1 VPRRARAAAL
11 LLAVAT
17 AATAFV
23 LPGHPAEAVA
33 SPTPTPSWV
42 ANGDVHAVLEA
53 GGRTYL
59 GGTFDQVGPNTGFG
73 VQLDAATGTLPT
85 SFAKVDGHVYVT
97 VPNGKGGWYIGGD
110 FVHVTT
116 DADGTQSKHN
126 GAEIKADGTI
136 GSWNPNTDLPI
147 RAIVPDPSG
156 SRIYVGGEFTNA
168 RKGTVPVN
176 GLLVTGST
184 GVPIPFAATA
194 LGQRVDSLALSPDGS
209 RLYVGGT
216 FSTIGGVSRSGL
228 AAVDTATG
236 AVDASWN
243 PAPDTV
249 AATGTTPGR
258 TVAALATAVDGR
270 VFAGGSF
277 THMGATA
284 VTGLAVLSPSGAGAL
299 DGAWS
304 VAADGPVASLTMSAD
319 RAHLFVGGGFATL
332 GGQARS
338 HLAALSTAGSG
349 SVDGAFNPGADGDV
363 LGFSL
368 SADGSRLYAAGAF
381 STIGGANR
389 RFLAALNASSGLVD
403 TAFDARA
410 ASTVHAV
417 STQPAG
423 TQIFAGG
430 EFSSVNG
437 VARLN
442 VAALDGNGVLDQ
454 NFVANTDG
462 EVDAFASDAGQ
473 LYIGGI
479 FTHVNGVSEVRLAR
493 LNAATGAVDTS
504 FRASPSAA
512 VNSLALSSNRLFVGG
527 AFVSISG
534 VARNN
539 LASVNTAAGLVEDWN
554 PNVDDY
560 VATLGL
566 SPDQATVYI
575 AGNFTRVGSLNR
587 SKAAAV
593 DVTTGVATSWKPVP
607 QAMVVQLAVAADGS
621 KVFLAERGSSKDG
634 NRLQA
639 YSTAGTGPLV
649 WEHRADG
656 DFQAV
661 AVSSA
666 LVYAGGHFTTVEGQ
680 AHVHLVAFD
689 PANGTIQAWAPYVA
703 GGFGHGV
710 FDIEVSA
717 SAVTVGGDFERS
729 GDATVTVVAQGV
741 VRFGNAGDP
750 PPTTTTL
757 PPGVTPTTTATT
769 APPTTQ
775 PPATQPPTTQPGSG
789 SGNGGGGNGGGGNG
803 GPSVGPAAVKA
814 GYWMVGSDGAVYNF
828 GDAGA
833 YGGASPAAGS
843 SAVDLEPTPSG
854 NGYWVVTDKGVV
866 TTRGDAVSFGAPA
879 AAGLAKGETVTSLS
893 ATPTG
898 RGYWIFTNKGRV
910 MNFGDAAF
918 YGDMSKVTLNGPVL
932 DSIPTTT
939 GKGYYMVA
947 SDGGIFAFGDA
958 HFYGSM
964 GGKKLNAP
972 VQSLVPDGDGVGY
985 WLVASDGGIFAFQA
999 DFKGS
1004 MGATKLNKPVTGM
1017 VRFAD
1022 GYLMVGEDGGI
1033 FDFSNKPFLGSLGA
1047 NPPARP
1053 IVSVAALG

>member
-1 VPRRARAAAL
+1 MPRRAAAAL
-11 LLAVAT
+11 LAVA
-17 AATAFV
+17 AVATAFV
-23 LPGHPAEAVA
+23 LPGHPADAAA

-42 ANGDVHAVLEA
+42 ANGDVHAVLDA

-59 GGTFDQVGPNTGFG
+59 GGDFDQVGPNTGFG
-73 VQLDAATGTLPT
+73 VQLDAATGTLPA

-97 VPNGKGGWYIGGD
+97 VPDGTGGWYIGGD

-116 DADGTQSKHN
+116 DADGTKSRHN
-126 GAEIKADGTI
+126 GAQIKANGTI
-136 GSWNPNTDLPI
+136 GNWNPNTDLPI
-147 RAIVPDPSG
+147 RAIAADPSG
-156 SRIYVGGEFTNA
+156 SRVYVGGEFTTA
-168 RKGTVPVN
+168 RGVPVN
-176 GLLVTGST
+176 GLLVTNANGVQST
-184 GVPIPFAATA
+184 APFAATTI
-194 LGQRVDSLALSPDGS
+194 GQRVDSLALSPDGG

-216 FSTIGGVSRSGL
+216 FTTIGGISRSGL

-236 AVDASWN
+236 AVDATWN
-243 PAPDTV
+243 PAPDTA
-249 AATGTTPGR
+249 AATDTTPAR
-258 TVAALATAVDGR
+258 TVAALATAGDGR
-270 VFAGGSF
+270 VFVGGSF
-277 THMGATA
+277 THLGATA
-284 VTGLAVLSPSGAGAL
+284 VTGLAVVSPTGTGAL
-299 DGAWS
+299 DAAWA
-304 VAADGPVASLTMSAD
+304 VGADGPVESLVMTGD
-319 RAHLFVGGGFATL
+319 RLRLFVGGGFATL
-332 GGQARS
+332 GGQPRS
-338 HLAALSTAGSG
+338 HLAAVATTGSG

-363 LGFSL
+363 LAFSF
-368 SADGSRLYAAGAF
+368 SADGTRLYAAGAF
-381 STIGGANR
+381 SNIGGANR
-389 RFLAALNASSGLVD
+389 RFLAAMSPASGVVDSG
-403 TAFDARA
+403 FDARA

-417 STQPAG
+417 STSTIG

-430 EFSSVNG
+430 EFTSVNG
-437 VARLN
+437 VTRLN

-462 EVDAFASDAGQ
+462 EVDAFATDAGQ
-473 LYIGGI
+473 LYIGGT
-479 FTHVNGVSEVRLAR
+479 FTHVNGVSEVRLTR
-493 LNAATGAVDTS
+493 LSAATGAVDTS

-512 VNSLALSSNRLFVGG
+512 VNALALSSNRLFVGG

-534 VARNN
+534 VPRNN
-539 LASVNTAAGLVEDWN
+539 LASVNTAAGAVETWD
-554 PNVDDY
+554 PNVDNY
-560 VATLGL
+560 VATLAL

-575 AGNFTRVGSLNR
+575 AGDFTKVGSLAR

-593 DVTTGVATSWKPVP
+593 DVTTGVATAWKAAP
-607 QAMVVQLAVAADGS
+607 AALVVQLAVSGDGS
-621 KVFLAERGSSKDG
+621 KVFLAERGSFKDG

-666 LVYAGGHFTTVEGQ
+666 LVYAGGHFTTVDGQ
-680 AHVHLVAFD
+680 AHLHLVAFD
-689 PANGTIQAWAPYVA
+689 AANGTIQAWAPYVA

-710 FDIEVSA
+710 FDIDVSA
-717 SAVTVGGDFERS
+717 STVTVGGDFERS

-775 PPATQPPTTQPGSG
+775 PPATQPPATQAP
-789 SGNGGGGNGGGGNG
+789 GGGDH
-803 GPSVGPAAVKA
+803 GPSVGPAGVKA
-814 GYWMVGSDGAVYNF
+814 GYWMVGSEGAVYNF

-833 YGGASPAAGS
+833 YGGAVPAVGS

-854 NGYWVVTDKGVV
+854 NGYWIVTDKGVV
-866 TTRGDAVSFGAPA
+866 TTRGDAASVGAPA
-879 AAGLAKGETVTSLS
+879 AGSLAKGEIVTSLS

-898 RGYWIFTNKGRV
+898 RGYWIFTNRGRV

-932 DSIPTTT
+932 DSIPTTS
-939 GKGYYMVA
+939 GHGYYMVA

-958 HFYGSM
+958 KFYGSM
-964 GGKKLNAP
+964 GGRKLNAP

-999 DFKGS
+999 NFKGS
-1004 MGATKLNKPVTGM
+1004 MGGTKLNKPVTGM

-1033 FDFSNKPFLGSLGA
+1033 FDFSTKPFLGSLGG
-1047 NPPARP
+1047 NPPAHP

>member
-1 VPRRARAAAL
+1 VPRRGRAAVL
-11 LLAVAT
+11 LLAVVS

-33 SPTPTPSWV
+33 SPTPTSSWV

-59 GGTFDQVGPNTGFG
+59 GGDFDQVGPNTGFG
-73 VQLDAATGTLPT
+73 VQLDAATGALPS
-85 SFAKVDGHVYVT
+85 SFVKVDGHVYVT
-97 VPNGKGGWYIGGD
+97 VPDGSGGWYIGGD

-126 GAEIKADGTI
+126 GARILANGRI
-136 GSWNPNTDLPI
+136 GGWNPNTDLPI

-156 SRIYVGGEFTNA
+156 TRIYVGGEFTTA
-168 RKGTVPVN
+168 RGVPVN
-176 GLLVTGST
+176 GLLVTSTT
-184 GVPIPFAATA
+184 GVQSPSPFPTTA
-194 LGQRVDSLALSPDGS
+194 IGQRVDSLALSPNGS

-216 FSTIGGVSRSGL
+216 FATIGGVSRSGL
-228 AAVDTATG
+228 AAIDTATG
-236 AVDASWN
+236 TVDPTWN
-243 PAPDTV
+243 PAPDTA
-249 AATGTTPGR
+249 AATGTTPAK
-258 TVAALATAVDGR
+258 TVAALATAGDGR
-270 VFAGGSF
+270 VFVGGSF
-277 THMGATA
+277 TQVGTTA
-284 VTGLAVLSPSGAGAL
+284 VTGLAVVSPAGSGAL
-299 DGAWS
+299 DAAWA
-304 VAADGPVASLTMSAD
+304 VGADGPVESLLMTPD
-319 RAHLFVGGGFATL
+319 RLRLFIGGGFATL
-332 GGQARS
+332 GGLPRS
-338 HLAALSTAGSG
+338 HLAALATTGSG
-349 SVDGAFNPGADGDV
+349 SVDGTFNPGADGDV

-368 SADGSRLYAAGAF
+368 SADGMRLYTAGAF
-381 STIGGANR
+381 SNIGGANR
-389 RFLAALNASSGLVD
+389 RFLAALNASSGTVD
-403 TAFDARA
+403 TTFDARA

-423 TQIFAGG
+423 AQVFAGG
-430 EFSSVNG
+430 EFTSVNG
-437 VARLN
+437 VTRLN

-454 NFVANTDG
+454 NFVADTDG
-462 EVDAFASDAGQ
+462 EVDAFATDAGK
-473 LYIGGI
+473 LYLGGT
-479 FTHVNGVSEVRLAR
+479 FLHVNGTSEVRLAR
-493 LNAATGAVDTS
+493 LNAVTGAVDTS

-512 VNSLALSSNRLFVGG
+512 VNALALSSNRLFIGG
-527 AFVSISG
+527 AFSSVST
-534 VARNN
+534 VVRNG

-554 PNVDDY
+554 PNVDNY
-560 VATLGL
+560 VATLAI
-566 SPDQATVYI
+566 SPDQTTVYV
-575 AGNFTRVGSLNR
+575 AGDFTKVGGLNR

-593 DVTTGVATSWKPVP
+593 DVTTGLATSWKPAP
-607 QAMVVQLAVAADGS
+607 AALVVQLAVSGDGT
-621 KVFLAERGSSKDG
+621 KIFLAERGSFKDG

-639 YSTAGTGPLV
+639 FNTAGAGSLA

-666 LVYAGGHFTTVEGQ
+666 LVYAGGHFGTVDGQ
-680 AHVHLVAFD
+680 AHLHLAAFD
-689 PANGTIQAWAPYVA
+689 PASGAIQAWAPYVA

-710 FDIEVSA
+710 FDIEVSS

-729 GDATVTVVAQGV
+729 GDSTVTVVAQGV

-775 PPATQPPTTQPGSG
+775 PPATQPPTTQPP
-789 SGNGGGGNGGGGNG
+789 GNGNG
-803 GPSVGPAAVKA
+803 GPPVGSAGVKV

-833 YGGASPAAGS
+833 YGGAIPAAGS

-854 NGYWVVTDKGVV
+854 NGYWVVTDKGAV
-866 TTRGDAVSFGAPA
+866 TTRGDAASFGSPA
-879 AAGLAKGETVTSLS
+879 AAGLAKGEVVTSLS

-898 RGYWIFTNKGRV
+898 MGYWIFTNKGRV
-910 MNFGDAAF
+910 INFGDATF

-932 DSIPTTT
+932 DSIPTTS

-958 HFYGSM
+958 KFYGSM

-972 VQSLVPDGDGVGY
+972 VQSLVPDGDGTGY

-1004 MGATKLNKPVTGM
+1004 MGGTKLNKPVTGM

-1033 FDFSNKPFLGSLGA
+1033 FDFSTKPFLGSLGA
-1047 NPPARP
+1047 NPPAHP